1 MNHYDSLEVDRLKKL
16 ISSKKEY
23 LTRLQQSGNKP
34 AFQAVQSEATYL
46 ERDVLPLVMSSTSLV
61 HLEFAKYAIRAWET
75 ALQYRCNGLVL
86 YQTIEQDYKDRP
98 LIGMANLHDLSQV
111 GTPGNIQ
118 IQIINMD
125 GWNVT
130 PDPLYLNTLME

>member
-16 ISSKKEY
+16 INSKKEY

-34 AFQAVQSEATYL
+34 AFQAIQSEITYL
-46 ERDVLPLVMSSTSLV
+46 QRDVLPLVMSSTSLV
-61 HLEFAKYAIRAWET
+61 HMGFAKYAIRAWET

-86 YQTIEQDYKDRP
+86 YQTIVQDYKERP
-98 LIGMANLHDLSQV
+98 LIGMANLHDLQQV

-118 IQIINMD
+118 IYVVNMD
-125 GWNVT
+125 GWNVE
-130 PDPLYLNTLME
+130 PEPLYLNTLMQ